1 MLFPGVLADYVL
13 ALEAEIQNLKN
24 KLKALEE
31 QLQSTEEPE
40 KTPVATADPHHGAH
54 SSAEAADTT
63 LADQTSI
70 ALAVRKLG
78 DRVHL
83 LNLLVTQLKKKVRLA
98 WTLKVVQAFQ
108 LKNQS
113 RCGHRCRL

>member
-54 SSAEAADTT
+54 SSAEAAGE
-63 LADQTSI
+63 SP
-70 ALAVRKLG
+70 
-78 DRVHL
+78 L
-83 LNLLVTQLKKKVRLA
+83 LPEPDSLSQI
-98 WTLKVVQAFQ
+98 
-108 LKNQS
+108 
-113 RCGHRCRL
+113 